1 SLSYVSYGVCPL
13 CSLRRTGEVVIRGG
27 VLGTPGGNVFSWLDR
42 RSHFES
48 CFVQQLNIVSKSATQ
63 DGKTSVVAER
73 RLRTCSTQTPHTEGS
88 MLLSKKQTVLD
99 DATVT
104 REMKPTDSRVT
115 YELSTD
121 DTLAGVPNVMPYFE
135 DERIRCIHYHKSCGG
150 SICCF
155 EV

>member
-73 RLRTCSTQTPHTEGS
+73 RNRQHSFINERSIQSKRINKCSGE
-88 MLLSKKQTVLD
+88 
-99 DATVT
+99 
-104 REMKPTDSRVT
+104 
-115 YELSTD
+115 
-121 DTLAGVPNVMPYFE
+121 
-135 DERIRCIHYHKSCGG
+135 
-150 SICCF
+150 
-155 EV
+155 